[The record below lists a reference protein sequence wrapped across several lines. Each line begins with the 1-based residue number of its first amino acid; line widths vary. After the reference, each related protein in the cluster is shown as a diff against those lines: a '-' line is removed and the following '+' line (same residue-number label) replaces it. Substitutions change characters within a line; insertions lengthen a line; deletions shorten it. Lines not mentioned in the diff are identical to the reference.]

1 LFLISLTLWQQ
12 GLVKDPPSKTK
23 STSRIWT
30 TVVRIS
36 AGIIIRD
43 FGDDAYDQA
52 RLLARQA
59 QLDQNEMAI
68 RLWNAVADEIAMRDK
83 SKLQ

>member
-1 LFLISLTLWQQ
+1 M
-12 GLVKDPPSKTK
+12 
-23 STSRIWT
+23 
-30 TVVRIS
+30 VVRIS

-43 FGDDAYDQA
+43 FGADAYDQA

-68 RLWNAVADEIAMRDK
+68 QLWNAVADEIAMRDK